1 MRQIVLLSDFSENSF
16 QAILYAMNFFEKEEV
31 SFHILHVK
39 DSRGLMLDDLMTS
52 TSGENMQSAL
62 LGNTKKK
69 LKELLERVHNLNEN
83 LSHQFRTQYLFDPFF
98 DAITKYC
105 KKEQIEIL
113 VMGTTGATGSKRV
126 LLGSTAAKVINKI
139 DVPIL
144 AVPQGSVFS
153 HIEKVLFS
161 VDYKVDYLPKT
172 LEPLLSMLNTF
183 MPNVYTIYAD
193 ENQTEYNK
201 EQLLNKIELDKLLE
215 PFNNSAHKVTSL
227 PLDQTL
233 SCLLEFLHIDLLIM
247 IKKEKTFLQKLINS
261 SHIRKVSYHLK
272 TPLFI
277 LPKEVV
283 LVD

>member
-1 MRQIVLLSDFSENSF
+1 MKQIVLLTDFSENSF
-16 QAILYAMNFFEKEEV
+16 QAILYAMNFFQNKEV
-31 SFHILHVK
+31 NFHILHIK
-39 DSRGLMLDDLMTS
+39 DSRGLMLDDLMAS

-62 LGNTKKK
+62 LGNSKKK
-69 LKELLERVHNLNEN
+69 LEELLEKVHNLNEN
-83 LSHQFRTQYLFDPFF
+83 LKHQFKTEYLFDPFF

-113 VMGTTGATGSKRV
+113 VMGTIGATGAKRM

-153 HIEKVLFS
+153 HIEKVLLS

-172 LEPLLSMLNTF
+172 LEPLLSLLNTF
-183 MPNVYTIYAD
+183 MPSVYTIYAD

-215 PFNNSAHKVTSL
+215 PFNNSTHKVTSL

-277 LPKEVV
+277 LPEQAI

>member
-1 MRQIVLLSDFSENSF
+1 MKQIVLLTDFSENSF
-16 QAILYAMNFFEKEEV
+16 QAILYAMNFFQNKEV
-31 SFHILHVK
+31 NFHILHIK
-39 DSRGLMLDDLMTS
+39 DSRGLMLDDLMAS

-62 LGNTKKK
+62 LGNSKKK
-69 LKELLERVHNLNEN
+69 LEELLEKVHNFNEN
-83 LSHQFRTQYLFDPFF
+83 LKHQFKTEYLFDPFF

-113 VMGTTGATGSKRV
+113 VMGTIGATGAKRM

-153 HIEKVLFS
+153 HIEKVLLS

-172 LEPLLSMLNTF
+172 LEPLLSLLNTF
-183 MPNVYTIYAD
+183 MPSVYTIYAD

-215 PFNNSAHKVTSL
+215 PFNNSTHKVTSL

-277 LPKEVV
+277 LPEQAI